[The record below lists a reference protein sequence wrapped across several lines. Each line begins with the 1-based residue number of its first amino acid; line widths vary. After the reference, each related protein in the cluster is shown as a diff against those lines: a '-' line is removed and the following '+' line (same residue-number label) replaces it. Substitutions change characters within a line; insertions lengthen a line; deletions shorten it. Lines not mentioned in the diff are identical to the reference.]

1 LSSEYLKIKSLFYDN
16 ESILE
21 GMRVLRDTD
30 ENVFNATVSE
40 IWRGYVNKTHGN
52 DQQISFDL
60 AQNPDLIECLPI
72 WNRNLLFAPFN
83 NDLFGLQKHTDFKKK
98 NHWKADSESVLEE
111 GSYVFSKNNFNINK
125 ANALLYHLVV
135 IDRVLNSDRN
145 NEEKTA
151 LRKEVLKFFPEN
163 VRFVDIIHNSGQARY
178 DLNGRNAHLYMINM
192 ICQGEE
198 FPDFYIN
205 KILKTS
211 GKTKLF
217 DNSEEWIGSGN
228 DEQSPLRV
236 AWLLST
242 WRKQTVSE
250 RTILRSDEIHHQDA
264 VEKFRKM
271 VLQSPAHYLD
281 KGKFVQ
287 ENHRSILEK
296 LTILETFLDPDF
308 DVDFTTD
315 EGLWKVYRLAK
326 AIKDLLNT
334 YSEDE
339 EMCNF
344 LKTIRG
350 PKDPR
355 TFEQRSL
362 PDVDSDNQKRILQAL
377 RSNPSGLTSDELKR
391 RANVQRLRITDA
403 THSYINKIDDRF
415 TLKNEFLPPF
425 KGLSVYIHEKLTNKP
440 FVQHL
445 LEHIETLEPSNTSI
459 YVQILKDFDLFLEP
473 ESEYLKSKYLQEIRK
488 KNFGLLFRR
497 SKDYLT
503 KAYNLPDEEQKLDRI
518 KMFKRILWEKNPFI
532 LVWVEKDAYHQTMVN
547 WTRCCIEINLDKELA
562 KIDFRTYQKFM
573 SENSGTFGEP
583 SFSVYSSN
591 YLSKVARFLL
601 EQ

>member
-163 VRFVDIIHNSGQARY
+163 VKFVDIIDNSGQARY

-217 DNSEEWIGSGN
+217 DNSEEWFGSENG
-228 DEQSPLRV
+228 EQSPLRV

-315 EGLWKVYRLAK
+315 EGLRKVYRLAK

-377 RSNPSGLTSDELKR
+377 RSNPSGLTSDELRERASVSRPR
-391 RANVQRLRITDA
+391 RSINAMT
-403 THSYINKIDDRF
+403 SYIDEIDDRF

-445 LEHIETLEPSNTSI
+445 LEHIETLEPSNTSY
-459 YVQILKDFDLFLEP
+459 YVQILYDFDLFLEP
-473 ESEYLKSKYLQEIRK
+473 ESEYLVGIRR
-488 KNFGLLFRR
+488 KNFKLLFRI

-503 KAYNLPDEEQKLDRI
+503 KANDLPDEEQKLERI
-518 KMFKRILWEKNPFI
+518 KMFKRILWEENPFNR
-532 LVWVEKDAYHQTMVN
+532 VWVEKDTYHQTMVD
-547 WTRCCIEINLDKELA
+547 WTRCCIEINLAKELA
-562 KIDFRTYQKFM
+562 KIDFRTYEKLM
-573 SENSGTFGEP
+573 KRNREWGEP